1 MGKISK
7 LYINGKV
14 VDIDD
19 KDAVQLPDELQN
31 GDTLVYDEET
41 DSFVAKSTDEAIGL
55 QTELNNQEKPV
66 ASKTVKN
73 AIASLDNAVRGGIFN
88 LNNQVVLEYDY
99 KPSTHEVRA
108 RAFNDNSPE
117 ASFDLG
123 DKLDIAVFCLDADY
137 DSVSEA
143 YYIGSFLGIITI
155 DNTMFYSGDEWDI
168 QSLDS
173 RLHYS
178 GTLVIPDSA
187 KTRVLNFVVLNSITS
202 SGIVRKSRF
211 NNIMVPSS
219 TAKTITVSS
228 SDVGLYESQLIFTLN
243 QTLPADTSIDLKV
256 TICDGRDGGFVKVK
270 TLSLTPGD
278 VSFTLN
284 IGESGYTRNIYVEI
298 VDSHDNDYTLINS
311 NIAVSGRLPIKLLVL
326 TLMKKHA
333 IAQVLT
339 NRNINIIS
347 GSTKYTDLNPATD
360 SDINLDTNNKLE
372 IYFEYRGSNSAG
384 SDSIVMDGLGY
395 TTAEFAEEF
404 NVDESEIPL
413 LGRNIHNFTN
423 ININELVS
431 ILTLF
436 ADTQPD
442 HDNDAIK
449 YVTLS
454 HQQFELWIRDDNG
467 YLISAYT
474 HNVKYNTND

>member
-41 DSFVAKSTDEAIGL
+41 NSFVAKSTDEAIEL

-66 ASKTVKN
+66 ASKTVKD

-88 LNNQVVLEYDY
+88 LSNQVVLEYDY
-99 KPSTHEVRA
+99 RASTHEVRA
-108 RAFNDNSPE
+108 RAFNDNSPND
-117 ASFDLG
+117 SFDLG

-155 DNTMFYSGDEWDI
+155 DNTIVHYEDEWSGEVYN
-168 QSLDS
+168 QNV
-173 RLHYS
+173 HYS

-187 KTRVLNFVVLNSITS
+187 KTRVLNFVVLNSITA
-202 SGIVRKSRF
+202 SGIIRKSRF
-211 NNIMVPSS
+211 NNIIIPSV

-228 SDVGLYESQLIFTLN
+228 SDIGLYESQLIFTLSE
-243 QTLPADTSIDLKV
+243 TLPVGTSIDLKA
-256 TICDGRDGGFVKVK
+256 TICGGRNGEFVAVK
-270 TLSLTPGD
+270 TLSITPGQ

-284 IGESGYTRNIYVEI
+284 IGESGYNRNVYIEI
-298 VDSHDNDYTLINS
+298 VDSHDNDYTLVNA
-311 NIAVSGRLPIKLLVL
+311 NIAVSGRLPVKLLVL
-326 TLMKKHA
+326 TVIEDYL

-347 GSTKYTDLNPATD
+347 GSTKYTELNPTTD
-360 SDINLDTNNKLE
+360 ADIVLNTENKLQIIFTYE
-372 IYFEYRGSNSAG
+372 ATGSTG
-384 SDSIVMDGLGY
+384 TEDIPMDGRGY
-395 TTAEFAEEF
+395 TRAELAEEIG
-404 NVDESEIPL
+404 VDESKIPL
-413 LGRNIHNFTN
+413 LGRNIHSYEETN
-423 ININELVS
+423 IRTLVAIAGLIDDDQNLNDS
-431 ILTLF
+431 VKYAIL
-436 ADTQPD
+436 
-442 HDNDAIK
+442 N
-449 YVTLS
+449 
-454 HQQFELWIRDDNG
+454 HQQFELWVRDDNG
-467 YLISAYT
+467 YLISSYT
-474 HNVKYNTND
+474 HNIKYNTNN